1 MGRTRRARGPGC
13 RQRISSR
20 DPSSRIRLRSTIRVI
35 RAANWS
41 RVTASEAHAESEESG
56 RAARRASQ
64 AACASRMS
72 STRPPVARRVGP
84 HLDQRRVLTAVPVGT
99 RDLGDGSDEAHVR
112 SSHHQHEITR
122 GCRIGQLAQGDWI
135 APKHGTNTT
144 IHAVYSSAMSTAHAL
159 LGLLEPAPRHG
170 YALKRMFDRYFA
182 PDRPLAFGQVYAT
195 LGLVGSRHDDVAVPR
210 EAAEGGV
217 HLAEGERPVGCE
229 VAVEHALE
237 GVAVAWCGLEQAEQ
251 CVGGRHRCTIH
262 CMYSRVRP
270 MFGARP
276 DDRDYPSCR
285 RPARLRSGG
294 PRVRADRVA
303 RPECRNGPRGLPQR
317 HRHRD
322 AVDCEDA
329 ARRGP
334 DQSRGQASILHQ
346 RQDALS
352 VQAIADGFNRER
364 LRLGL
369 PLIEVHVSAGG
380 TASVSVK
387 GKMLTDFPEF
397 AVEWDT
403 DKNGRGPEDIPAGH
417 TATVSHWKCARGH
430 RWEAKVGD
438 RIIRLLRCRRCVTK
452 RADETTSLVA
462 VHPQLLAVWDDHSNL
477 PLTPHTIRAT
487 CGTAVIWRCMA
498 GLGHPTYKA
507 SIKKRF
513 KDAVPCP
520 LCRKMRPAHADALP
534 SPDQRLV
541 DLDSFDDLF

>member
-195 LGLVGSRHDDVAVPR
+195 LGLVGSRHDDVAVPL

-217 HLAEGERPVGCE
+217 HLAEGERPVGRE

-237 GVAVAWCGLEQAEQ
+237 GVAVAWGGLEQAEQ
-251 CVGGRHRCTIH
+251 CVGGGHCGTIH

-270 MFGARP
+270 MFWGETPAYQTRVWPQHECSAHRSTSQHECKAGAERP
-276 DDRDYPSCR
+276 TT
-285 RPARLRSGG
+285 RPTSSEHLLCSG
-294 PRVRADRVA
+294 PRSPTAGFVVLLLLCQQTLSRSLTTHGCLPPRA
-303 RPECRNGPRGLPQR
+303 
-317 HRHRD
+317 
-322 AVDCEDA
+322 
-329 ARRGP
+329 
-334 DQSRGQASILHQ
+334 ASAH
-346 RQDALS
+346 LS
-352 VQAIADGFNRER
+352 CIDHLTQCGWPPT
-364 LRLGL
+364 L
-369 PLIEVHVSAGG
+369 VSSG
-380 TASVSVK
+380 
-387 GKMLTDFPEF
+387 
-397 AVEWDT
+397 
-403 DKNGRGPEDIPAGH
+403 
-417 TATVSHWKCARGH
+417 
-430 RWEAKVGD
+430 
-438 RIIRLLRCRRCVTK
+438 
-452 RADETTSLVA
+452 
-462 VHPQLLAVWDDHSNL
+462 
-477 PLTPHTIRAT
+477 
-487 CGTAVIWRCMA
+487 
-498 GLGHPTYKA
+498 
-507 SIKKRF
+507 
-513 KDAVPCP
+513 
-520 LCRKMRPAHADALP
+520 
-534 SPDQRLV
+534 
-541 DLDSFDDLF
+541 